1 MAKRKIVLALGGGG
15 ARGFA
20 HIGVLQALDERGI
33 GVKGV
38 VGTSMGAVVGPLYC
52 SGMTPEVIQ
61 NSIGEFL
68 RGGGHSLAGIPQLLQ
83 FNAQGPLGVLSR
95 NFRQRVL
102 VNVSINKIALFSLK
116 PLVRFLEAVIP
127 PGRIQDLL
135 LPFGTVSVDLMTG
148 EDILFTTGDLK
159 TALLAATNIAGF
171 FPPVPMKKRLLVDAG
186 ITQMV
191 PVMAARKLFGG
202 PVWAVDVS
210 QDLPRLSGRENLVDL
225 TYRFTA
231 ITLQALRDEHLAR
244 AQRVVRPRCA
254 AVPWFEFNRLPEL
267 VRAGYRAG
275 MEAEIG

>member
-20 HIGVLQALDERGI
+20 HIGVLKALEERGI

-38 VGTSMGAVVGPLYC
+38 VGTSMGAVVGALYC
-52 SGMTPEVIQ
+52 SGMSPDAIQ
-61 NSIGEFL
+61 KAIGEYL
-68 RGGGHSLAGIPQLLQ
+68 ERGGHPLSRLPRLLQ

-95 NFRQRVL
+95 NLRQRVL

-116 PLVRFLEAVIP
+116 PLVRFMQDVIP
-127 PGRIQDLL
+127 PRRIEDMEI
-135 LPFGTVSVDLMTG
+135 PFCTVSVDLMTG
-148 EDILFTTGDLK
+148 EDILFTTGDLR

-171 FPPVPMKKRLLVDAG
+171 FPPVPVKKRLLVDAG

-191 PVMAARKLFGG
+191 PVRAAATLYGS

-210 QDLPRLSGRENLVDL
+210 QDLARMSGRENLVDL

-231 ITLQALRDEHLAR
+231 ITLQALRDEHLSR
-244 AQRVVRPRCA
+244 AAKVVRPRCSS
-254 AVPWFEFNRLPEL
+254 VPWFEFGRLPEL

-275 MEAEIG
+275 MEATV